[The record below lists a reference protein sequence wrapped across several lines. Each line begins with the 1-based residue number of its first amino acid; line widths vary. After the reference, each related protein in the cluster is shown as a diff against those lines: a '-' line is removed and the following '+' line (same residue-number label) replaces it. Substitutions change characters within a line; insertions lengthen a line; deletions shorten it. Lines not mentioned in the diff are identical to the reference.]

1 MPIAIICTSLLGLLL
16 FGLGLFVSIQRQRYH
31 KIIGHDPDPED
42 PIHRAIRAHA
52 NTAEYAPFLAI
63 LFLWHGAHAATSWVP
78 WTIAIATVAR
88 YLLAGSLLYGP
99 TMARPNPARF
109 IGALATY
116 VCGLLLA
123 AGMLAQAFAS
133 AG

>member
-1 MPIAIICTSLLGLLL
+1 MNVSVVCTSLLGLLL
-16 FGLGLFVSIQRQRYH
+16 FGLGLFVSIQRQRH
-31 KIIGHDPDPED
+31 GTIIGHDPDPED
-42 PIHRAIRAHA
+42 PTHRAVRAHA

-63 LFLWHGAHAATSWVP
+63 LFLWHGAHEPAAWML
-78 WTIAIATVAR
+78 WTMAIATLSR
-88 YLLAGSLLYGP
+88 YLLAGSLVFGP

-123 AGMLAQAFAS
+123 GAMLVKLLTTAG
-133 AG
+133 